1 VTDLTRLRAHEMTA
15 LLRSG
20 EISSRELTEA
30 HLTAAERDNRALNA
44 WLSIDRERAIGEADA
59 ADRKLNAVR
68 GDGADGADPPGA
80 LLGIPVALK
89 DLVSL
94 KGGQCTAG
102 SRILDGYRAPYDAH
116 ITERLRDAGAVILG
130 KTNMDEF
137 AMGSSTEHSA
147 YGPTA
152 NPWALD
158 RVPGGSSGGSAAAVS
173 AFHAPVS
180 IGTDTGGSI
189 RQPAALC
196 GIVGMKPT
204 YGRVSRYGI
213 VAFASSLDQIGPF
226 GRDARD
232 AAMLLH
238 AVAGRD
244 DRDST
249 SSPQPVPASL
259 VDLPASDDQAASGLR
274 GKRLGLPREYFVAGM
289 EPGVAARV
297 REAVGALEAAGAVIE
312 EVSLPHTAY
321 GLATYYIVAPA
332 EASAN
337 LARYDGLRYGP
348 HHGDGDVLANYLATR
363 GRGFGPEVKRRIMLG
378 TYALSAG
385 YYDAYYLKAQ
395 KVRTLIK
402 ADFDALW
409 AQGFDAL
416 VAPTSPTV
424 AFRFGDRLADPV
436 AMYLSDACTL
446 PVNMAG
452 LPGISIPCGLSDG
465 LPVGL
470 QLIGAPWSEAELF
483 GLARG
488 YEGITAG
495 ADWRGMEPADLARAA
510 DPDGPTPAERM
521 STLAA
526 SGSR

>member
-1 VTDLTRLRAHEMTA
+1 MTALTRLRAHEMAA

-20 EISSRELTEA
+20 DVSSRELIEA
-30 HLTAAERDNRALNA
+30 HLAAAERDNRALNV
-44 WLSIDRERAIGEADA
+44 WLTIDRDRALGEADA
-59 ADRKLNAVR
+59 ADDRLAAAR
-68 GDGADGADPPGA
+68 SDGPAALDRLRP

-89 DLVSL
+89 DLVSVA
-94 KGGQCTAG
+94 GGQCTAG
-102 SRILDGYRAPYDAH
+102 SRILEGYVAPYDAH
-116 ITERLRDAGAVILG
+116 ITERLREAGSVILG

-158 RVPGGSSGGSAAAVS
+158 RVPGGSSGGSAAAV
-173 AFHAPVS
+173 AAYHTPLS

-213 VAFASSLDQIGPF
+213 VAFASSLDQIGPLA
-226 GRDARD
+226 RDARD
-232 AAMLLH
+232 AAALLH

-249 SSPQPVPASL
+249 SSPEPVPATL
-259 VDLPASDDQAASGLR
+259 TALPSGDDEAAAGLR

-289 EPGVAARV
+289 EPGVEARV
-297 REAVGALEAAGAVIE
+297 REAVTALEAAGATIE
-312 EVSLPHTAY
+312 EVSLPHTDY

-348 HHGDGDVLANYLATR
+348 HHAEGDVLANYLATR
-363 GRGFGPEVKRRIMLG
+363 GRGFGAEVKRRVMLG

-402 ADFDALW
+402 ADFDTLW

-452 LPGISIPCGLSDG
+452 LPGISIPCGLSEG

-470 QLIGAPWSEAELF
+470 QFIGAPWSEAGLF

-488 YEGITAG
+488 YEGITAT
-495 ADWRGMEPADLARAA
+495 ADWRRVEPTDLSLAA
-510 DPDGPTPAERM
+510 DPTTPTPRER
-521 STLAA
+521 AA
-526 SGSR
+526 